1 MTEGQT
7 GTSRRDSEAG
17 AQYPMGDSLGGRM
30 KTKVTKK
37 AVPPPSSPPHPTLE
51 SAHGPDNDYEEEE
64 PPETGEVVPIIRGNS
79 TATTPKITFGRVI
92 KVVDRDIH

>member
-37 AVPPPSSPPHPTLE
+37 AVPPPSSPLHPTLE
-51 SAHGPDNDYEEEE
+51 SAHGPDDDEEEE
-64 PPETGEVVPIIRGNS
+64 PPEAGEVVPIIRGNS
-79 TATTPKITFGRVI
+79 TATTPPIIAFGRVI